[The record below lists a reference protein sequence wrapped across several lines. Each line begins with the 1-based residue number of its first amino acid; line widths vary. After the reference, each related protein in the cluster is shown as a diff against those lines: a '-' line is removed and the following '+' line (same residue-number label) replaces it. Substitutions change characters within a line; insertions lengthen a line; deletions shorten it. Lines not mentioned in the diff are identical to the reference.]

1 MHTPCE
7 MRSKEFTM
15 AAMPPRKPSA
25 TVVAPRQPPVQPT
38 QPEEVDPAA
47 AAEDGSPDES
57 YLNYG
62 ASAKQAVKN
71 SQEANAFRGYRE
83 FFITKKD
90 MTAAAQKGEQGVT
103 ARVHFIRNYANP
115 LENVS
120 VPRCTIKTQQGF
132 DSYTSPGADCAL
144 AAAGVP
150 VSIRPVYLMIDHR
163 TYAKKDNTTGC
174 DDLKLFIPP
183 PNFMGIMENAIKNL
197 AENLGVDPSQVD
209 ITKHEAKL
217 SKIASGRNTTWAVDF
232 VIQPKGLSKIAVE
245 NITKGFGTDG
255 YKKTL
260 AKWLAPN
267 PRYMISRGGNY
278 IMPPRQPQQGSVAQ
292 HGNEEP
298 PY

>member
-1 MHTPCE
+1 MP
-7 MRSKEFTM
+7 SL
-15 AAMPPRKPSA
+15 PPRKAVP
-25 TVVAPRQPPVQPT
+25 PRQPPAQPT
-38 QPEEVDPAA
+38 GPEEVDSSAA
-47 AAEDGSPDES
+47 DDGSPDES

-90 MTAAAQKGEQGVT
+90 MAAAAQKGEQGVT
-103 ARVHFIRNYANP
+103 VRVHFIRNYANP
-115 LENVS
+115 QENVS
-120 VPRCTIKTQQGF
+120 VPRCTIKTANSF

-150 VSIRPVYLMIDHR
+150 VSIRPVYLLIDHR

-197 AENLGVDPSQVD
+197 AENLGVDPSAVD
-209 ITKHEAKL
+209 ITRHEAKL

-232 VIQPKGLSKIAVE
+232 VIQPKALSKVAVDNIA
-245 NITKGFGTDG
+245 KGFGTDG

-267 PRYMISRGGNY
+267 PKYMISRGGHY
-278 IMPPRQPQQGSVAQ
+278 TAPPRQAAQGQVAD
-292 HGNEEP
+292 HGNEHP

>member
-1 MHTPCE
+1 MP
-7 MRSKEFTM
+7 
-15 AAMPPRKPSA
+15 ALPPRKIPA
-25 TVVAPRQPPVQPT
+25 TVQAPRQPPVQPT

-62 ASAKQAVKN
+62 QTAKQAVKN
-71 SQEANAFRGYRE
+71 SQEANAYRGYRE

-90 MTAAAQKGEQGVT
+90 MTAAAQKGEAGVT
-103 ARVHFIRNYANP
+103 VRVHFIRNYANP
-115 LENVS
+115 NENVS

-132 DSYTSPGADCAL
+132 DSYTSPGDDCAL
-144 AAAGVP
+144 AAAGVN

-163 TYAKKDNTTGC
+163 TYTKRDNTTGT

-197 AENLGVDPSQVD
+197 AENLGVDPSAVD

-217 SKIASGRNTTWAVDF
+217 SKIASGRSTTWAVDF
-232 VIQPKGLSKIAVE
+232 VIQPKGLSKIAME
-245 NITKGFGTDG
+245 NMAKAFGTEG

-267 PRYMISRGGNY
+267 PKFMISRGGRY
-278 IMPPRQPQQGSVAQ
+278 TMPPRQPAQGTAAD

>member
-1 MHTPCE
+1 
-7 MRSKEFTM
+7 
-15 AAMPPRKPSA
+15 MPPRKVPV
-25 TVVAPRQPPVQPT
+25 TVVAPRPPPAQPT
-38 QPEEVDPAA
+38 EPEEVDPSAA
-47 AAEDGSPDES
+47 DDGSPDES

-90 MTAAAQKGEQGVT
+90 MAAAAQKGEQGVT
-103 ARVHFIRNYANP
+103 VRVHFIRNYANP

-120 VPRCTIKTQQGF
+120 VPRVTLKTQTGF
-132 DSYTSPGADCAL
+132 DSFTSPSADCAL
-144 AAAGVP
+144 AAAGCP
-150 VSIRPVYLMIDHR
+150 VSIRPVYLLIDHR
-163 TYAKKDNTTGC
+163 VYQKKDNTTGS

-183 PNFMGIMENAIKNL
+183 PNFMGIMENGIKNL
-197 AENLGVDPSQVD
+197 AENLGVDPAAVD

-232 VIQPKGLSKIAVE
+232 VIQPKALSKVAVDNIA
-245 NITKGFGTDG
+245 KGFGTDG

-267 PRYMISRGGNY
+267 PKYMISRGGHY
-278 IMPPRQPQQGSVAQ
+278 VMPPKQPQQGSVAQ
-292 HGNEEP
+292 HGDDAP